1 MPDGK
6 RLGGAGPRAPGPAQG
21 LGGAEFAG
29 LGLQFALAILLFA
42 ALGAWLDR
50 RLGSSPW
57 LLLVGVLVGAGGGF
71 HSMYRKITAAQR
83 RDAEARNAA
92 RAARQENR

>member
-6 RLGGAGPRAPGPAQG
+6 RTGERVSAG

-29 LGLQFALAILLFA
+29 IGLQFALGILVFT

-50 RLGSSPW
+50 RLGTSPW
-57 LLLVGVLVGAGGGF
+57 LLVIGVFAGAAGGF
-71 HSMYRKITAAQR
+71 YSMYRKITAAQR
-83 RDAEARNAA
+83 RDAEARNALRA
-92 RAARQENR
+92 RREQDST